1 MKRKF
6 MATQTDIST
15 FAQIVDKLRNKTE
28 AELKLLYVQLFANE
42 IEKEFE
48 DITKT
53 ANFQTVTDDD
63 IVKAIQKSRYGRK

>member
-1 MKRKF
+1 